1 MSMGPLVINVKSLL
15 LGKSQAK
22 TDKLEGV
29 FDPRWIK
36 LFAIYWA
43 IASLVSTLIAVFL
56 HGELPYIIIIVFASG
71 PLVGPA
77 IVLGTLLVRKG
88 PPEHLHIW
96 QGWLHGLKLFFL
108 WGFMIG
114 TAAITEWLTQNRPHW
129 GVIWEVLRV
138 VGPLYG
144 IMTFLFWS
152 WSVKQ
157 TMKLAPS
164 IWQRAELITNVI
176 MAVVIIWLPFTIV
189 FGPAVIPEWIKWQPT
204 LHSLSAVVGIA
215 AILVWAGAMMDLLK
229 IKSGRR
235 AVSVDALDVLMAV
248 VILAGPAM
256 LAIESHLTYEKE
268 IMWFLLP
275 ILTMAFLLPGVAGA
289 TVMTF
294 ARLPRGER
302 KIVGALIGL
311 LATASIQAWL
321 QIIEVLNGFRFP
333 IWPFIFAE
341 TVNFGFFMMVP
352 LFERSSSMRGLER
365 LSARAQLRSW
375 NLMPAIMFAGVVLLL
390 LETWNVRHSITW
402 APWFSAFILVAL
414 IAFATIRHMFIVV
427 ETRSLYRELES
438 LARELYAQARSDPL
452 TGLENRRS
460 LTESLDQLLAQ
471 AKRSKTPFC
480 LIMIDLDNF
489 KNYNDSHGHLAGDRF
504 LQVLAMNIR
513 ESIREQDFAARF
525 GGEEFCLVL
534 PNTPLKGAE
543 QLATNLKVLLRS
555 EVLMERNMTF
565 SAGIAEWQYGEDQED
580 LIKRADKALYRAK
593 AEGRDRIYLANSS
606 I

>member
-1 MSMGPLVINVKSLL
+1 MGPLVVNVKSLL
-15 LGKSQAK
+15 LGKSQAN

-29 FDPRWIK
+29 FDPRWIRV
-36 LFAIYWA
+36 FTIHWA
-43 IASLVSTLIAVFL
+43 IAVLASTAIAVFL

-114 TAAITEWLTQNRPHW
+114 TAAIAQWLTQNRPHW
-129 GVIWEVLRV
+129 GLVWEVLRV
-138 VGPLYG
+138 VGPFYG

-164 IWQRAELITNVI
+164 IWQRAELITNI
-176 MAVVIIWLPFTIV
+176 TMAVVIIVLPFTIV
-189 FGPAVIPEWIKWQPT
+189 FGPAVIPTWERVQPT
-204 LHSLSAVVGIA
+204 LRFLSAAVGIA
-215 AILVWAGAMMDLLK
+215 AILVWVGAMMDLLK

-256 LAIESHLTYEKE
+256 LAIESRLTYEKE

-275 ILTMAFLLPGVAGA
+275 IMTMAFLLPGVAGA

-302 KIVGALIGL
+302 EIVGALLGL

-321 QIIEVLNGFRFP
+321 QILEVLNDFRFP

-341 TVNFGFFMMVP
+341 TVNFGFFMIVP
-352 LFERSSSMRGLER
+352 LLERRSYSRGLDR

-375 NLMPAIMFAGVVLLL
+375 NLMPAIMFAGIVLLL
-390 LETWNVRHSITW
+390 IETWNVRQSITW

-471 AKRSKTPFC
+471 TKRSKAPFC

-489 KNYNDSHGHLAGDRF
+489 KSYNDNHGHLAGDRF

-543 QLATNLKVLLRS
+543 QLASNLKVMLKS
-555 EVLMERNMTF
+555 EVLMERDMTF

-580 LIKRADKALYRAK
+580 LIKRADEALYRAK
-593 AEGRDRIYLANSS
+593 ADGRDRIYLA